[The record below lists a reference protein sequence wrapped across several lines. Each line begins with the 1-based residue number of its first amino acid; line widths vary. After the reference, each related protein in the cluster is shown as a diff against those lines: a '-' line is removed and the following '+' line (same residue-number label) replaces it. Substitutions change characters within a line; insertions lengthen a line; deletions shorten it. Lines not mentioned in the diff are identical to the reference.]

1 MPKVLIKPFYPD
13 SKTYLDHSDN
23 RIFGCLPG
31 KEFEVDILLYPSEE
45 MFEDNIEEWL
55 ISLSIDG
62 NKVGYRLKGTKK
74 DLIDN
79 KFRATFSGFQDINS
93 TILKRFKF
101 DTIEDGSL
109 ENEVVGTILCT
120 VQYGYRNNQFRESNH
135 ENSTN
140 PIKKCKISNSA
151 SSSSSTSSSAPKSL
165 CTVFGSELEVAPIP
179 NRRSRKFMTVG
190 KFEKIIY
197 YG

>member
-1 MPKVLIKPFYPD
+1 ML
-13 SKTYLDHSDN
+13 
-23 RIFGCLPG
+23 
-31 KEFEVDILLYPSEE
+31 
-45 MFEDNIEEWL
+45 EDKIEEWL

-62 NKVGYRLKGTKK
+62 NKLGYRLKGTKK

-79 KFRATFSGFQDINS
+79 KFRATFSGFQDINR

-120 VQYGYRNNQFRESNH
+120 VRYGYRNNEFRESNQ
-135 ENSTN
+135 ENSTI
-140 PIKKCKISNSA
+140 PIKKCKISNSS
-151 SSSSSTSSSAPKSL
+151 SSSSSTSSSASKSL
-165 CTVFGSELEVAPIP
+165 CTVFGSELEVVPISNP
-179 NRRSRKFMTVG
+179 NLRSRKFITVG

-197 YG
+197 YGYDQILNLF